1 MSDNTSFDNEIK
13 ETQDKKVI
21 LNQNKTQ
28 LFCGQIDEQRSANRS
43 GGFYGEVMRI
53 CKLIDAENGYEW
65 LSLSYIINEIENIF
79 PCVYTVL
86 EILLYSFRNTCWSLE

>member
-1 MSDNTSFDNEIK
+1 METQKISRLATLILKGEQNNFNEIK

-43 GGFYGEVMRI
+43 
-53 CKLIDAENGYEW
+53 
-65 LSLSYIINEIENIF
+65 
-79 PCVYTVL
+79 
-86 EILLYSFRNTCWSLE
+86 